1 MLAEGGGGKNRRSM
15 RLHYGIFSPPSF
27 RRASARLLLLSSSS
41 ATVRPGCCPLV
52 PSSVAPSPAAST
64 GEGILTRAAR
74 GTAGGSDQHLQDLL
88 SVSTIWD
95 FPLGEKRRKKKNSC
109 HWPFK
114 NNNSEG
120 IQSAT
125 LGPLDHTFGQTKYM
139 FVCFNSPNAT

>member
-1 MLAEGGGGKNRRSM
+1 MLAEGGNKNRRSM
-15 RLHYGIFSPPSF
+15 RLHFGIFSPPSF

-74 GTAGGSDQHLQDLL
+74 GTAGGSDLHLQDLL

-95 FPLGEKRRKKKNSC
+95 FPLGEKRKKKTS
-109 HWPFK
+109 WPFK

-120 IQSAT
+120 IQCHF
-125 LGPLDHTFGQTKYM
+125 GTFGPHLWPDQIY
-139 FVCFNSPNAT
+139 VCLF

>member
-1 MLAEGGGGKNRRSM
+1 MLAERGNKNRRSM
-15 RLHYGIFSPPSF
+15 RLRYGIFSPPSF

-74 GTAGGSDQHLQDLL
+74 GTAGGSDLHLQDLL

-95 FPLGEKRRKKKNSC
+95 FPLGEKRKKKDQLPLAFQKQQLRRNSKC
-109 HWPFK
+109 HF
-114 NNNSEG
+114 G
-120 IQSAT
+120 
-125 LGPLDHTFGQTKYM
+125 TFGPHLWPDQIY
-139 FVCFNSPNAT
+139 VCLF